1 MILKGQRVV
10 ATSDMR
16 NHYKKGDKAT
26 VVGGTDKGMVHVV
39 FDKSPDVVS
48 TVLFESVE
56 KDKEAEYVQR
66 ALKIANE
73 EEVEEAHA
81 KLDDLLCEVLK
92 KEGYTELV
100 EVFDKA
106 DKWYA

>member
-26 VVGGTDKGMVHVV
+26 VVGKKNTDLILVV
-39 FDKSPDVVS
+39 FDKHPQAVS
-48 TVLFESVE
+48 EVLRENMIE
-56 KDKEAEYVQR
+56 DKEAEYVQR

-100 EVFDKA
+100 EVFDKV